1 MSSSSKD
8 GQNKATFPLGG
19 RLGAEPASAAVTTS
33 SAAVTTTFPDMIFFL
48 YDPTMIQQMN
58 PRGDPEAGTTAENNV
73 GRAIIS
79 AHNDLGPTPNTWV
92 MSPSTQLG
100 FGSEGWLHH
109 APPCR
114 VCGVSADN
122 PFICTCC

>member
-33 SAAVTTTFPDMIFFL
+33 SAAVTTTFPNMISL
-48 YDPTMIQQMN
+48 YNPTMIQQMN
-58 PRGDPEAGTTAENNV
+58 PRGDPEAGTTAENNA

-79 AHNDLGPTPNTWV
+79 AHNDLGPTPN
-92 MSPSTQLG
+92 
-100 FGSEGWLHH
+100 
-109 APPCR
+109 A
-114 VCGVSADN
+114 
-122 PFICTCC
+122 

>member
-33 SAAVTTTFPDMIFFL
+33 SAAVTTTFPDMISL
-48 YDPTMIQQMN
+48 YHPTMIQQMN

-79 AHNDLGPTPNTWV
+79 AHNDLGPSSNTWF

-114 VCGVSADN
+114 ACGVSADN
-122 PFICTCC
+122 PFICASC